1 MPTPT
6 AADVTAYL
14 QSAGLPVPTAEV
26 LASAIAAEI
35 AAQNKAVVVP
45 EGGHTADLI
54 EALCRRVAHNLAVR
68 PLALGVQVQLTDTN
82 VASNQVGGLDA
93 EVRRLEAPYR
103 RRVVA

>member
-1 MPTPT
+1 MPEPT
-6 AADVTAYL
+6 VDDVTDYL
-14 QSAGLPVPTAEV
+14 ESAGLPVPAAHV
-26 LASAIAAEI
+26 LGAAIAAEI
-35 AAQNKAVVVP
+35 AAQNKVVVVP

-68 PLALGVQVQLTDTN
+68 PLALGVQVQLSDTN

-103 RRVVA
+103 KRVVA